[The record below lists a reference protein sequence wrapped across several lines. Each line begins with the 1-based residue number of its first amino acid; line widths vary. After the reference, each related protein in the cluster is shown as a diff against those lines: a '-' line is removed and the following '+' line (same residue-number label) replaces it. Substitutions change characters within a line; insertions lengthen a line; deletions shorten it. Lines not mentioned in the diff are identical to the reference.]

1 MFGTFGKKIKG
12 ASARKFLSTDTN
24 AYIQWQVE
32 SDGDARISIHDGRH
46 TITFSEWV
54 ANIDQK
60 ELLNFD
66 KKMGLIVDEINAL
79 RKAVKSKT
87 AKK

>member
-1 MFGTFGKKIKG
+1 MEPT
-12 ASARKFLSTDTN
+12 
-24 AYIQWQVE
+24 Y
-32 SDGDARISIHDGRH
+32 
-46 TITFSEWV
+46 
-54 ANIDQK
+54 ANTDQK
-60 ELLNFD
+60 DLLSFD